1 MYPAGN
7 LFIPATH
14 GRLEAIYRPKS
25 NQAEQVALVLHPHPL
40 HGGTMHNKVVFR
52 VAKALN
58 ECGFETLRFNFRGV
72 GLSTG
77 EFDEGRGEC
86 ADAQAALDYLLDNQQ
101 NAREVINLPG
111 EMIRELPTARNVNS
125 LLELTPGITNRYRPT
140 GAFGAPG
147 VCVGGIGVF
156 CNPGIDGFNVGDMG
170 TATDVSNLAQ
180 GRVMVDGQVINQAG
194 SLPLGGMTGGY
205 TADVANAQE
214 ININAASFTLF
225 GSLPARNKMR
235 SSS

>member
-25 NQAEQVALVLHPHPL
+25 NQAERAALVLHPHPL

-52 VAKALN
+52 AAKAFN

-86 ADAQAALDYLLDNQQ
+86 ADAQVALDYLLDSQP
-101 NAREVINLPG
+101 NAREVIVAGFSFGSIVGLRVG
-111 EMIRELPTARNVNS
+111 CSDERVDRLIA
-125 LLELTPGITNRYRPT
+125 I
-140 GAFGAPG
+140 GAPARMTNLDFIANCAKPILFIHG
-147 VCVGGIGVF
+147 TEDDVAPLAPLEEFLSTLPAGDDFELVQIAGAGHFFDNHAVELMRAIKNF
-156 CNPGIDGFNVGDMG
+156 VGD
-170 TATDVSNLAQ
+170 ATIVKE
-180 GRVMVDGQVINQAG
+180 R
-194 SLPLGGMTGGY
+194 
-205 TADVANAQE
+205 
-214 ININAASFTLF
+214 
-225 GSLPARNKMR
+225 
-235 SSS
+235 

>member
-25 NQAEQVALVLHPHPL
+25 NQAERVALVMHPHPL

-52 VAKALN
+52 AAKALN

-86 ADAQAALDYLLDNQQ
+86 ADAQVTLDYLLDSQP
-101 NAREVINLPG
+101 NAREVVVAGFSFGSIVGLRVGCSDERVNRLIAIGAPVRLAQMDDLDFLASCAKPKLFIHGTEDDVAPLAPLEEFLATLPADSDFKLERIAG
-111 EMIRELPTARNVNS
+111 AGHFFDNQAS
-125 LLELTPGITNRYRPT
+125 ELTLTIKN
-140 GAFGAPG
+140 F
-147 VCVGGIGVF
+147 VGGA
-156 CNPGIDGFNVGDMG
+156 
-170 TATDVSNLAQ
+170 TAV
-180 GRVMVDGQVINQAG
+180 R
-194 SLPLGGMTGGY
+194 
-205 TADVANAQE
+205 E
-214 ININAASFTLF
+214 
-225 GSLPARNKMR
+225 R
-235 SSS
+235 

>member
-25 NQAEQVALVLHPHPL
+25 NQAERAALVLHPHPL

-52 VAKALN
+52 AAKALN

-86 ADAQAALDYLLDNQQ
+86 ADAQVALDYLLDSQP
-101 NAREVINLPG
+101 NAREVIVAGFSFGSIVGLRVGCSDERVDKLIAIGTPARMSNLDFIASCAKPKLFIHG
-111 EMIRELPTARNVNS
+111 TEDDVAP
-125 LLELTPGITNRYRPT
+125 LTPLEEFLSTLPAGDDFKLAQIA
-140 GAFGAPG
+140 GAGHFFDNHA
-147 VCVGGIGVF
+147 VELMRAVKNF
-156 CNPGIDGFNVGDMG
+156 VGDAT
-170 TATDVSNLAQ
+170 TAKE
-180 GRVMVDGQVINQAG
+180 R
-194 SLPLGGMTGGY
+194 
-205 TADVANAQE
+205 
-214 ININAASFTLF
+214 
-225 GSLPARNKMR
+225 
-235 SSS
+235 

>member
-25 NQAEQVALVLHPHPL
+25 NQAERVALVLHPHPL

-52 VAKALN
+52 AAKALN

-86 ADAQAALDYLLDNQQ
+86 ADAQVALDYLLDSQP
-101 NAREVINLPG
+101 NAREVIVAGFSFGSIVGLRVGCSDERVNRLIAIGAPARLAQMDDLDFLASCAKPKLFIHG
-111 EMIRELPTARNVNS
+111 TEDDVAPLAPLEEFLATLPTDSDFKIERIAGAGHFFDNQAG
-125 LLELTPGITNRYRPT
+125 ELTLTIKNFV
-140 GAFGAPG
+140 GA
-147 VCVGGIGVF
+147 
-156 CNPGIDGFNVGDMG
+156 
-170 TATDVSNLAQ
+170 ATDVIE
-180 GRVMVDGQVINQAG
+180 R
-194 SLPLGGMTGGY
+194 
-205 TADVANAQE
+205 
-214 ININAASFTLF
+214 
-225 GSLPARNKMR
+225 
-235 SSS
+235 